1 MQKGM
6 AYVMLGRSERLEDL
20 FIAGELDVAQ
30 IKCDPN
36 ALKES
41 KRLATIFDLAEKERT
56 KERLNCWK
64 ISYLNVRSM
73 KTASGHAEDVAKDN
87 FIMDSDMFG
96 LGETWLE
103 QDQRRNFDEYSGYFA
118 NFGNGKGVAGYS
130 KLELVSQPEIFQS
143 ESYSAIMFKTA
154 QFHIIFLYLSQNY
167 NKEDIAIILE
177 TLIEADVPTAVI
189 GDINENLNKLSKST
203 KFEKMM
209 KKKGFNQLIKEPT
222 FDSGSI
228 IDHIYVNHAM
238 ADKEVFTQVN
248 AAYYSDHDI
257 ISLYI
262 PKSQ

>member
-1 MQKGM
+1 
-6 AYVMLGRSERLEDL
+6 MLGRSERLEDL

-41 KRLATIFDLAEKERT
+41 KRLASIFDLAEKERN
-56 KERLNCWK
+56 EQRLNYWK
-64 ISYLNVRSM
+64 ICYLNVRSM
-73 KTASGHAEDVAKDN
+73 KTANGHAEDVARDN
-87 FIMDSDMFG
+87 LIMDSDMFG

-103 QDQRRNFDEYSGYFA
+103 QDQKRDFDGYSGYFA

-130 KLELVSQPEIFQS
+130 KLELVSQPETFSS
-143 ESYSAIMFKTA
+143 ESYSAIMLKTS

-167 NKEDIAIILE
+167 NKENLAIMLDKW
-177 TLIEADVPTAVI
+177 IEADVPTAVI

-203 KFEKMM
+203 KFEKLM
-209 KKKGFNQLIKEPT
+209 KEKGFNQLIKEPT
-222 FDSGSI
+222 HETGSI
-228 IDHIYVNHAM
+228 IDHIYVNHVM
-238 ADKEVFTQVN
+238 ASKQVFTHVD

-257 ISLYI
+257 ISLCI